1 MYVLLSPAKISLFM
15 LLCVSFVSNQIV
27 RVRRPNFVR
36 PVNDQFRLISPSSSK
51 LGITQTFQTEPEYLE
66 INPGANA
73 LMECRV
79 YGKARSSICI
89 WQKDGKPI
97 RMPQD
102 GKYEWYGALENGDCS
117 LRILKVD
124 INYDDGNYSDSL
136 IYFR

>member
-1 MYVLLSPAKISLFM
+1 MYTLLSPAKISLFM

-79 YGKARSSICI
+79 YGKARSSLCI

-102 GKYEWYGALENGDCS
+102 GKYEWYGAPENGDCS

>member
-1 MYVLLSPAKISLFM
+1 MCGLSIHSNPLFYVF
-15 LLCVSFVSNQIV
+15 LCLPLVSNQIV
-27 RVRRPNFVR
+27 RVRHPNLVR
-36 PVNDQFRLISPSSSK
+36 NRNEQFFHVVPSSSK

-79 YGKARSSICI
+79 FGKARSSLCI

-102 GKYEWYGALENGDCS
+102 GKYEWYGGTENGDCS
-117 LRILKVD
+117 LRILKAD
-124 INYDDGNYSDSL
+124 INYDDGMFGYDS
-136 IYFR
+136 F

>member
-1 MYVLLSPAKISLFM
+1 M